1 MTAPIHEYA
10 QQLTA
15 KLPEQLQVCYFVN
28 SGSEANDL
36 ALLMARLHTGRFDV
50 ITMRNGY
57 HGLTQTLLGATNLST
72 WKQPT
77 PTGFGIWK
85 TMNADPYRGPWGG
98 SHCRDSPSQ
107 TKRKCDCK
115 PNECKAGDQ
124 YVDQLQQTLD
134 YDIPVE
140 GPAAFLIE
148 SIQGVGGTVQ
158 YPHNFVR
165 DAFDRIRKKNGLC
178 ISDEVQTG
186 FGRLGGAFWGFEMHG
201 VVPDIVT
208 MAKGIGNGF
217 PMGAIVTTEA
227 VAQSLRRALHFNT
240 FGGNPLACSVGSA
253 VLRVID
259 EEKLQENSAKVG
271 TYMIEQLMTIGS
283 RLIGDIRGQ
292 GLMIGIEL
300 IEQDGRPLNATAMG
314 DIFEKTKDYGILVGK
329 GGLRGNVLR
338 IKPPMCISKSDAD
351 TAVEVIGRVLR
362 EAEQQH

>member
-1 MTAPIHEYA
+1 
-10 QQLTA
+10 
-15 KLPEQLQVCYFVN
+15 
-28 SGSEANDL
+28 
-36 ALLMARLHTGRFDV
+36 
-50 ITMRNGY
+50 
-57 HGLTQTLLGATNLST
+57 
-72 WKQPT
+72 
-77 PTGFGIWK
+77 
-85 TMNADPYRGPWGG
+85 
-98 SHCRDSPSQ
+98 
-107 TKRKCDCK
+107 
-115 PNECKAGDQ
+115 
-124 YVDQLQQTLD
+124 
-134 YDIPVE
+134 
-140 GPAAFLIE
+140 
-148 SIQGVGGTVQ
+148 
-158 YPHNFVR
+158 
-165 DAFDRIRKKNGLC
+165 
-178 ISDEVQTG
+178 
-186 FGRLGGAFWGFEMHG
+186 
-201 VVPDIVT
+201 
-208 MAKGIGNGF
+208 
-217 PMGAIVTTEA
+217 MGAIVTTEA